1 MSRKFRGIVRSGI
14 IASLV
19 LSPSRVNLSKT
30 GEDSLHFSKNNNV
43 RSYDYRM
50 LKFVIRGMILA
61 RNIFCTVYNYALI
74 EEKSKVYVY
83 VIV

>member
-1 MSRKFRGIVRSGI
+1 MLIFKS
-14 IASLV
+14 
-19 LSPSRVNLSKT
+19 SRVNLSGT

-50 LKFVIRGMILA
+50 LKFVIREMILVGD
-61 RNIFCTVYNYALI
+61 IFCIFHNYAWI

-83 VIV
+83 FTV